1 MRRSIASDLLIRIHS
16 EQSSRTI
23 QLARLILICGH
34 SGAGKTTLSKAL
46 VGRLNEL
53 TRESFFLLDK
63 DTAYS
68 SYSARVMGLLTGDP
82 DDRDSEVFLRELRE
96 PEYTG
101 ILDIARENLDIGVN
115 VVLCAPFSR
124 EVKSRTVFDAGAL
137 GVAAGTRISVIWV
150 TVPENIARERIVE
163 RGERRDRYKLE
174 HWDEYRARRFEP
186 SAGEYPELLILD
198 NTLHSDSRTLEIVK
212 AIVFPGPATGPR

>member
-1 MRRSIASDLLIRIHS
+1 M
-16 EQSSRTI
+16 
-23 QLARLILICGH
+23 ARLIFICGH
-34 SGAGKTTLSKAL
+34 SGAGKTTISKAL
-46 VGRLNEL
+46 VTRLNEF

-68 SYSARVMGLLTGDP
+68 KYSARVMGLLTGDP

-101 ILDIARENLDIGVN
+101 MLDITRENLEIGVN

-124 EVKSRTVFDAGAL
+124 EVRSRRVFDAAAL
-137 GVAAGTRISVIWV
+137 GMAAGTRISVIWV
-150 TVPENIARERIVE
+150 SVPEEIARARIAK
-163 RGERRDRYKLE
+163 RAERRDRYKLA

-186 SAGEYPELLILD
+186 AAADYPGLLILD
-198 NTLHSDSRTLEIVK
+198 NSTYSESRTLDIVK
-212 AIVFPGPATGPR
+212 AIVFPEPAVAPQ